1 MTNNNGIRQEI
12 REIKFEKGQMFGP
25 KVTDPIKENDFFIDC
40 YKKAAKQILEILESN
55 TKDDVPI
62 YKIKNIISFLG
73 ERGQGKTS
81 IMRSFVLALKKKN
94 KELFDNELEKYEFVD
109 LDIVDP
115 STFEDCSTVLDCVLG
130 QLLDMVQNSNQ
141 ESAYDLKDEIYRNFN
156 NIYSEINIIKDK
168 NLLNNNLD
176 IYDSSIETLM
186 KINNILKIKKSLIK
200 LIDNCLKAIKRD
212 KKNTILIIP
221 IDDIDIDIKNC
232 YETVE
237 TIRKY
242 LTIPNVIIIMAA
254 KLEQL
259 HEGIRAE
266 KLKGF
271 NHSNVDSEKVYED
284 IYNMT
289 TKYLL
294 KLLPQNRRIHIP
306 FMGNSINLLQYHV
319 NYNLED
325 AEPFLTL
332 EASISQI
339 LYKKTGILLLCTN
352 QIHNYLITSNLRD
365 IIDLYTCLNE
375 MDDPNTEN
383 EISTYISNLEKFK
396 DYFLNNWCT
405 NNLTFKSARFI
416 RRLYNEGGIYKN
428 HTLISMLSEIVEND
442 KDAKKYI
449 SDLLNR
455 RGKKELF
462 YDLSDVSYILN
473 KIENH
478 KFNISIHDVNKFVYA
493 VKLCYTIIMNQLCF
507 TDLLYKKETEIS
519 RLTRFIGGRILK
531 SDVLNKFKNED
542 GSIIKTEN
550 ISNIISN
557 KINKFKKKND
567 IYWRIISLLSATSYD
582 KKRDIYFYG
591 SNNRTCDA
599 YYDPNLFF
607 VNCLNI
613 RYLKNF
619 LENDKFYC
627 YESKENEN
635 KTSDTESNES
645 NSKSKELTN
654 KVMDTKSKEPDN
666 KNEEDNNIN
675 ETDNKDTADTEI
687 NNSSNN
693 VQTIKKYSFEE
704 ILNSC
709 DINEHTIDALEIVA
723 RTTICNFQLYDFL
736 IDSLDLRYLPP
747 KEKRVNIDTI
757 YIQIISWLTQLHS
770 DLNKQNP
777 KYFNKKMVLMQAIT
791 EVMQIID
798 NIDKKIKTDCE
809 NNIIDLNK
817 IKIIRN

>member
-12 REIKFEKGQMFGP
+12 RKIKFEKGQMFGP

-200 LIDNCLKAIKRD
+200 LIDNCLKAIKGD

-259 HEGIRAE
+259 HEGIREE

-306 FMGNSINLLQYHV
+306 FLGNSINLLQYHV

-332 EASISQI
+332 EASILQI

-352 QIHNYLITSNLRD
+352 QIHNYLITTNLRD

-375 MDDPNTEN
+375 MDDPSMENT
-383 EISTYISNLEKFK
+383 ISTYISNIEKFK

-405 NNLTFKSARFI
+405 NNLTYKSARFI

-428 HTLISMLSEIVEND
+428 HALISMLSEIIEND
-442 KDAKKYI
+442 AEAKEYI
-449 SDLLNR
+449 INLLKK

-462 YDLSDVSYILN
+462 YDLSDISYILN

-507 TDLLYKKETEIS
+507 TDLLYKNETGIS

-542 GSIIKTEN
+542 GSIIYTES

-557 KINKFKKKND
+557 IINELKKKND
-567 IYWRIISLLSATSYD
+567 VSWIIISLLSITSYD

-591 SNNRTCDA
+591 ASNITSDA

-613 RYLKNF
+613 KYLKNF
-619 LENDKFYC
+619 LENGKFFY
-627 YESKENEN
+627 
-635 KTSDTESNES
+635 NES
-645 NSKSKELTN
+645 
-654 KVMDTKSKEPDN
+654 DN
-666 KNEEDNNIN
+666 KNKESNNKSN
-675 ETDNKDTADTEI
+675 KPNDSNKSNDKDTADTETK
-687 NNSSNN
+687 NSSNN
-693 VQTIKKYSFEE
+693 VQTINKDNFEE
-704 ILNSC
+704 VLNS
-709 DINEHTIDALEIVA
+709 INIDEYVINALETVA
-723 RTTICNFQLYDFL
+723 RTTICNFQLYDFF

-747 KEKRVNIDTI
+747 KETTLSINTI
-757 YIQIISWLTQLHS
+757 YSQIISWLTQLYG

-777 KYFNKKMVLMQAIT
+777 KYYNKNMELMKSIN
-791 EVMQIID
+791 EVRKFLS
-798 NIDKKIKTDCE
+798 NLGTKIKADCE
-809 NNIIDLNK
+809 NEKNVISLYNIK
-817 IKIIRN
+817 MIRNKVKENEIRKSGSGNSI